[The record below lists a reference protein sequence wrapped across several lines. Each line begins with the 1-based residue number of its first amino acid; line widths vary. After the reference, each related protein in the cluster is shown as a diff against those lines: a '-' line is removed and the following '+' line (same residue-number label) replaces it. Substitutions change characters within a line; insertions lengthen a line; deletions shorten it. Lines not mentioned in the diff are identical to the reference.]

1 MTDMNLWT
9 NDALEHQI
17 SWFYRSDPDNEGYI
31 EIMWD
36 QFDTR
41 VKLGFITIE

>member
-1 MTDMNLWT
+1 MTDMNLWS

-17 SWFYRSDPDNEGYI
+17 SWFYRNDPDNEGYI
-31 EIMWD
+31 ETMWD
-36 QFDTR
+36 QFDAR